1 MQEII
6 KIISEH
12 LDVDQS
18 KITPSSN
25 LIDDLNAD
33 WLDIPEIVIAC
44 EEKYTIHIEDSV
56 TESIKTVQDLI
67 TAVENKK

>member
-1 MQEII
+1 MQEVI

-33 WLDIPEIVIAC
+33 WLDIPELVIAC
-44 EEKYTIHIEDSV
+44 EKKYTIHIEDSV